1 MKQMIATLSHE
12 FGVQAFIYS
21 SAMRLSAS
29 YEKDLKYSAKAKIN
43 IEEHLIALGEKGLPW
58 T

>member
-1 MKQMIATLSHE
+1 MADIALQ

-21 SAMRLSAS
+21 SAMRLGEK
-29 YEKDLKYSAKAKIN
+29 YERDLKYSAKAKAK
-43 IEEHLIALGEKGLPW
+43 IEEHCMLLGEKGLPW